1 MLSSTIVVLLTLLVL
16 SACLLLLLSSNN
28 LRARSTSHEE
38 GRIWLEIFSLVKS
51 AGYEYEDAKIKQLT
65 IYFMVVVAM
74 FGFMYSPV
82 GIIICCSGAAVGGYL
97 MLTFKAKTY
106 AVESLKINDELCYS
120 IARRLRSGE
129 SLIDALR
136 SVQSQFNNSKLLSHV
151 NRYVENGYSLEK
163 AIVKTTNDTNIVS
176 NESEKMLCGTIALAH
191 KMGGNSARIFER
203 IGDCFHHTYEL
214 SSDTKAALSQVK
226 MSAWVISLLPV
237 GFLCMS
243 SLMGLG
249 GTTFLFTTPLGWVFL
264 FFGLIMQL
272 VGVLWMKRMVH
283 KGVGLWSS

>member
-1 MLSSTIVVLLTLLVL
+1 MLSSTLVLVLTLAVLTAFLV
-16 SACLLLLLSSNN
+16 ALLSVSN
-28 LRARSTSHEE
+28 LRARSTVNEE
-38 GRIWLEIFSLVKS
+38 PRIWCEIINLVHA

-65 IYFMVVVAM
+65 IYFMVVVAI
-74 FGFMYSPV
+74 FGFMYSPI
-82 GIIICCSGAAVGGYL
+82 GIIICCGGAAIGGYL
-97 MLTFKAKTY
+97 VLTFKARSY
-106 AVESLKINDELCYS
+106 AIESLKFNDELCYS

-129 SLIDALR
+129 SLIDALKN
-136 SVQSQFNNSKLLSHV
+136 VQMQFTKSKLVSHV

-163 AIVKTTNDTNIVS
+163 AIKKTTLDNSVIA

-226 MSAWVISLLPV
+226 MSALVISILPV
-237 GFLCMS
+237 AFLGMS
-243 SLMGLG
+243 SLMGMG
-249 GTTFLFTTPLGWVFL
+249 GTTFLFTQPIGWIFL
-264 FFGLIMQL
+264 FFGLILQII
-272 VGVLWMKRMVH
+272 GILWMKKLVQ